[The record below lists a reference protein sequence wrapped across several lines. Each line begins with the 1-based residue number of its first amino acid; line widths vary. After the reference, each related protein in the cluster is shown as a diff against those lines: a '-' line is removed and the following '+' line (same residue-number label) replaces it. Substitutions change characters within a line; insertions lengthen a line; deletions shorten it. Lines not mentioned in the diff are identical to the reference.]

1 MAIHILPKETY
12 LAMIANS
19 AGAHLF
25 RSVYAE
31 VDGEKKDITQNGQL
45 SCAFF
50 VSSILT
56 HGNFKLIKEP
66 HTGIHGLIR
75 DLENSGWTV
84 TDKRTPGAV
93 VVWEQIL
100 TKPSNTPHDH
110 LGFILDEQTAISTYD
125 LDIGAPLPHDINF
138 ANDPHGKEWRAI
150 EKIYTHPFL
159 ES

>member
-1 MAIHILPKETY
+1 MKLLGKETY
-12 LAMIANS
+12 LAMIRNS
-19 AGAHLF
+19 AGSHLF

-31 VDGEKKDITQNGQL
+31 VDGEVKDITQAGQF

-56 HGNFKLIKEP
+56 HGNFRLIKEP
-66 HTGIHGLIR
+66 HTGIKGLIK

-93 VVWEQIL
+93 IVWEQII
-100 TKPSNTPHDH
+100 TQPSNTPHDH
-110 LGFILDEQTAISTYD
+110 VGFVLDEETAISTYD
-125 LDIGAPLPHDINF
+125 LDICTPLPHDINF
-138 ANDPHGKEWRAI
+138 ANDPYGKPARAI
-150 EKIYTHPFL
+150 DRIYTHPFL